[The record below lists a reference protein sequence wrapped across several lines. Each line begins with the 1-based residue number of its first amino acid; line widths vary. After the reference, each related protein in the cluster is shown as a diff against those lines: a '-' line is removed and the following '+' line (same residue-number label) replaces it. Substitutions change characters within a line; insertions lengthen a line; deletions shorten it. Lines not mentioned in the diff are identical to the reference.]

1 MVLPQE
7 YVKNASVHK
16 KVIGKMKDELHKGYM
31 REFISL
37 SSKVYAYEQVNVDKT
52 VSEEKKGRGTNK
64 AVTKKTL
71 SFDH

>member
-1 MVLPQE
+1 
-7 YVKNASVHK
+7 
-16 KVIGKMKDELHKGYM
+16 MKDELHKGYM